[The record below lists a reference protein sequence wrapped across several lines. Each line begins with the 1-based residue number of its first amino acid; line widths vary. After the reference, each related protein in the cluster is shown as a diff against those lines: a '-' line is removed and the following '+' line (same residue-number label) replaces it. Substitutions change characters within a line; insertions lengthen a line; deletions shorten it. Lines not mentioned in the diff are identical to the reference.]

1 VPVDLRSEL
10 VIETHKSLMH
20 LGIDKTLGQLKKSYY
35 FPKMREVVTKHVNR
49 CINCLYYKLPSG
61 KIPGFLHPLDKGS
74 APFQCVH
81 IDHSGPYV
89 TTKNKNKYVV
99 GLVDGYSKFIVLKAV
114 RDTGSVGAMKFL
126 KEFISVFGKPLKIIS
141 DRGTAFTSDCFKT
154 FCDLFGIQHVKIA
167 SSTPRANGQMERMN
181 KIITSCLATSV
192 ESEEGND
199 WDEKLFQVQW
209 AINSSV
215 HSVTKRSPN
224 EIVFSYKGF
233 GLEENP
239 LTQEIIQLNSEIQF
253 NDEAEE
259 EEIQSLLR
267 KNQEKMKTQF
277 DKKRREPPTY
287 SEKDL
292 VMVRC
297 EAPST
302 GQSRKLTAK
311 YRGPYEVVKALDN
324 DRYLVQDI
332 EGEQQSARIY
342 KGILPV
348 DRLKLVPKSE

>member
-1 VPVDLRSEL
+1 VVADGLSRNPVGEAEEVSLVGLPVMGITINTDWIAAMQRNDDEVLAVRRKLEDSDEEMSKKFTLHKGRVYKVTKGVWRLYVPVDLRSEL

-141 DRGTAFTSDCFKT
+141 DRGTAFTSDCFKH
-154 FCDLFGIQHVKIA
+154 FVI
-167 SSTPRANGQMERMN
+167 
-181 KIITSCLATSV
+181 CLV
-192 ESEEGND
+192 YN
-199 WDEKLFQVQW
+199 
-209 AINSSV
+209 
-215 HSVTKRSPN
+215 
-224 EIVFSYKGF
+224 
-233 GLEENP
+233 
-239 LTQEIIQLNSEIQF
+239 
-253 NDEAEE
+253 
-259 EEIQSLLR
+259 
-267 KNQEKMKTQF
+267 M
-277 DKKRREPPTY
+277 
-287 SEKDL
+287 
-292 VMVRC
+292 
-297 EAPST
+297 
-302 GQSRKLTAK
+302 
-311 YRGPYEVVKALDN
+311 
-324 DRYLVQDI
+324 
-332 EGEQQSARIY
+332 
-342 KGILPV
+342 
-348 DRLKLVPKSE
+348 